1 MKAMP
6 GSPKQKKIKQQI
18 NKIRVKHGMKPLKE
32 NTLNEIGIF
41 PISNY
46 IGDMI
51 PRSMINTVTRNNKE
65 KFNAVIDDL
74 IRTLNHF
81 WKKNNIPYRVR
92 KK

>member
-1 MKAMP
+1 
-6 GSPKQKKIKQQI
+6 
-18 NKIRVKHGMKPLKE
+18 MKPLKE

-46 IGDMI
+46 VKGII
-51 PRSMINTVTRNNKE
+51 PSNMINTVNRNNKE

-81 WKKNNIPYRVR
+81 WKKNSIPYRVR